1 MNRAISPLHTYRQ
14 TGFTLIELL
23 IAISLM
29 AVLAVLGWRGLDS
42 VLMSRERIV
51 AASDSLRGLTVGFAQ
66 IDEDLRRAWPV
77 RLMNL
82 PVPVIGFV
90 EQGTEGPPAMQLFR
104 ELPPGSGPSQVQRV
118 VYRLRDGVFE
128 RGFLPW
134 VTPTAGAPSAI
145 NEEAVIWQPLLSGV
159 TRLQMRAWVAGQGWL
174 PASGLAPRGGGAPRN
189 VPVTGLEVLVERGP
203 SERIVRVFAVKD

>member
-1 MNRAISPLHTYRQ
+1 MSRTTPCASARRQ
-14 TGFTLIELL
+14 SGFTLIELL

-51 AASDSLRGLTVGFAQ
+51 AASDGLRGLSVGFAQ
-66 IDEDLRRAWPV
+66 IDEDLRRAWPL
-77 RLMNL
+77 RLLNL

-90 EQGTEGPPAMQLFR
+90 DQGADGPPAMQVLR

-128 RGFLPW
+128 RGFFPW
-134 VTPTAGAPSAI
+134 ATASAGSQSAVS
-145 NEEAVIWQPLLSGV
+145 EETIVWQPLLTGV
-159 TRLQMRAWVAGQGWL
+159 TQLNMRAWIVGQGWV
-174 PASGLAPRGGGAPRN
+174 PASGLVRGGGTASSRL
-189 VPVTGLEVLVERGP
+189 VTGLEVLVERGP
-203 SERIVRVFAVKD
+203 GERIVRVFAVKD

>member
-1 MNRAISPLHTYRQ
+1 MNRAASSKPARPQ
-14 TGFTLIELL
+14 AGFTLIELL

-77 RLMNL
+77 RLLNL

-90 EQGTEGPPAMQLFR
+90 EQGTDGPPAMQLFR

-134 VTPTAGAPSAI
+134 ATPTAGVPSTI
-145 NEEAVIWQPLLSGV
+145 VEESVTWQPLLSGV
-159 TRLQMRAWVAGQGWL
+159 TRLQMRAWVAGQGWV
-174 PASGLAPRGGGAPRN
+174 PASGLAPRGGVAPGN
-189 VPVTGLEVLVERGP
+189 VAVTGLEVLVERGP
-203 SERIVRVFAVKD
+203 NERIVRVFSVKD